1 LVGLNWEF
9 LTIKE
14 AAMMRRILHNMMLV
28 CAVSMLVGAPMLN
41 GVALAGHI
49 RDAVQHAK
57 AAVSH
62 GKEGHAEVC
71 VEHAQTALDNAKG
84 AKVKSP
90 HLDEGVKHLME
101 AIKHGQ
107 AGHADACTEHADLAV
122 THLAEV
128 KEK

>member
-1 LVGLNWEF
+1 MTTKMRRSALVIAAVGALVG
-9 LTIKE
+9 I
-14 AAMMRRILHNMMLV
+14 
-28 CAVSMLVGAPMLN
+28 PMLN
-41 GVALAGHI
+41 GMALAGHV
-49 RDAVQHAK
+49 RDAVEHAK

-62 GKEGHAEVC
+62 GKEGHADVC
-71 VEHAQTALDNAKG
+71 TEHAQAALNLAKG

-107 AGHADACTEHADLAV
+107 AGHADACTEHADGAA
-122 THLAEV
+122 THLVEV